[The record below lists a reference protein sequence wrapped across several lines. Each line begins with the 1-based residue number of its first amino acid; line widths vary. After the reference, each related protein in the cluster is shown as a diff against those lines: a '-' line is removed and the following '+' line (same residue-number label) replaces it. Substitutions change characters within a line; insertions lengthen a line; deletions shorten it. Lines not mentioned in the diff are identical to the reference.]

1 MSAAETQD
9 ILDELMKILQDRRD
23 NPSAGSY
30 TASLFAG
37 GESKIGAKILE
48 EAAELVE
55 STSDQES
62 YSRQHFIHE
71 TADLFFHHSGN
82 AGKSGGLVDRNPYRI
97 KPTIRRF
104 RLTGK
109 ANRRS
114 SNPKPTR
121 VSIMIVRL
129 LGAIIPLVFCH
140 LVIPTTSAQD
150 PAEKWEKAHR

>member
-9 ILDELMKILQDRRD
+9 ILDELMKVLQDRRD

-30 TASLFAG
+30 TASLFVG

-71 TADLFFHHSGN
+71 TADLFFHTLVMLVNQGVSLTEIRTELSKRFGVSG
-82 AGKSGGLVDRNPYRI
+82 LQE
-97 KPTIRRF
+97 
-104 RLTGK
+104 K

-114 SNPKPTR
+114 SNPNLPE
-121 VSIMIVRL
+121 SQ
-129 LGAIIPLVFCH
+129 
-140 LVIPTTSAQD
+140 S
-150 PAEKWEKAHR
+150 

>member
-9 ILDELMKILQDRRD
+9 ILDELMKVLQDRRD

-71 TADLFFHHSGN
+71 TADLFFHT
-82 AGKSGGLVDRNPYRI
+82 LVMLVNQGVSLTEIR
-97 KPTIRRF
+97 TELSRRF
-104 RLTGK
+104 GVSGLQEK

-114 SNPKPTR
+114 SNPNLPE
-121 VSIMIVRL
+121 SQ
-129 LGAIIPLVFCH
+129 
-140 LVIPTTSAQD
+140 S
-150 PAEKWEKAHR
+150 